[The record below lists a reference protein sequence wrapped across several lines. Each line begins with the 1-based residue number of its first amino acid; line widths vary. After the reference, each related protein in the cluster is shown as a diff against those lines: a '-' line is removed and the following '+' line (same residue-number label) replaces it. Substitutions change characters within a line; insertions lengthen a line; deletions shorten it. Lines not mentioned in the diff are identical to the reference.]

1 MNRITADR
9 LVAFLVTNLV
19 IFGTYNWWV
28 VNRRTQTTN
37 RIVEVPLS
45 GSFGI
50 DPVWYALGTSLAFL

>member
-28 VNRRTQTTN
+28 VYRRTQTTN
-37 RIVEVPLS
+37 RIVEVPL
-45 GSFGI
+45 GGPFGI